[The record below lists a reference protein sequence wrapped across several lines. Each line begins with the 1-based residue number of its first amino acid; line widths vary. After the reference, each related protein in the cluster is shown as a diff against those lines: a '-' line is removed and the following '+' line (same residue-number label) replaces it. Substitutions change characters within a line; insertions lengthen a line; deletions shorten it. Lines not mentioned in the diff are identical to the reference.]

1 MLSKGK
7 SNAIF
12 CDMKASAKK
21 YRRNITVIGAVLV
34 ALFTFFNLFS
44 LPGKASVRVEKKTLT
59 QDITVQGV
67 VQATHKID
75 LVFETEGIVK
85 TIAVK
90 SGDSVTFGSVLA
102 MLDTRQLD
110 IQRQHLEALIK
121 LNKTKYAQFLS
132 GVPKEEITLAQAKVE
147 SARAAVDASR
157 RAVQDSQ
164 LKADRETGALYDK
177 TAEYANTVLLNADN
191 AIKALMSI
199 YDDKNQFRDFF
210 VVPDSREK
218 TDAQWQMIFARSAFE
233 NIKIKTGGLKTD
245 ASRDAVNQAIADF
258 KTNLEVIRSLLSKTS
273 GILDETV
280 VLLGSADIGTYRT
293 TIAVQRSVLNETQ
306 STLLGM
312 EQDIAAQKATGQSA
326 VAAAKN
332 AAGQASAMLKL
343 AEDELALK
351 TSASGTGARSLLQAQ
366 IKEEESS
373 LAVIKQK
380 IENTILVA
388 PADGVVQ
395 DIRIAQGGFIKAH
408 VPVAV
413 FTPLA
418 DLEIE
423 TELDPN
429 QVALVKAGDRAIV
442 SSGTLRADG
451 MVSNVQGLRA
461 IVYFQKNGGI
471 WHLQNDAEVHISS
484 IIKKD
489 ALMVPQEFII
499 EENGSKKLIITE
511 KNGKKERIVLT
522 GVVFGNEIEIIEGVS
537 EGELLV
543 R

>member
-1 MLSKGK
+1 MLSKEK
-7 SNAIF
+7 SNVIF
-12 CDMKASAKK
+12 WNMKASAKK
-21 YRRNITVIGAVLV
+21 YRKNIMIIGVVLV
-34 ALFTFFNLFS
+34 ALAAFFSLFS
-44 LPGKASVRVEKKTLT
+44 LPGKASVRVEKKTLI

-90 SGDSVTFGSVLA
+90 SGDSVTFGSALA

-121 LNKTKYAQFLS
+121 LNKTKYAQLLS

-147 SARAAVDASR
+147 SARAAADASR
-157 RAVQDSQ
+157 RAVQDSH
-164 LKADRETGALYDK
+164 LKADREIGALYDK

-191 AIKALMSI
+191 AMKALMSI

-233 NIKIKTGGLKTD
+233 NIKTKAGGLKTD
-245 ASRDAVNQAIADF
+245 ASHDAVNQTISDF

-273 GILDETV
+273 GILDGTV

-312 EQDIAAQKATGQSA
+312 EQDIAAQKAAGQSA

-380 IENTILVA
+380 IENTTLVA

-395 DIRIAQGGFIKAH
+395 DIRIAHGGFIKAH

-451 MVSNVQGLRA
+451 MVSNVQGSRA

-499 EENGSKKLIITE
+499 EENGSKKLIIIE
-511 KNGKKERIVLT
+511 KNEEKERVVLT

>member
-1 MLSKGK
+1 
-7 SNAIF
+7 
-12 CDMKASAKK
+12 MKALVKK
-21 YRRNITVIGAVLV
+21 YRKNAAIIGT
-34 ALFTFFNLFS
+34 ALAALIVFFSLFS

-59 QDITVQGV
+59 QDITVQGA

-90 SGDSVTFGSVLA
+90 PGDSVTFGSVLA

-110 IQRQHLEALIK
+110 VQRQHLEDLIR
-121 LNKTKYAQFLS
+121 LDKTRYTQLLS
-132 GVPKEEITLAQAKVE
+132 GVPKQEITLAQAKVE
-147 SARAAVDASR
+147 SARAVADASR

-164 LKADRETGALYDK
+164 LKADRETGALYDNA
-177 TAEYANTVLLNADN
+177 AEYANTVLLNADN
-191 AIKALMSI
+191 AMKALMSI

-210 VVPDSREK
+210 AVPDSREK

-233 NIKIKTGGLKTD
+233 NIKAEVSGLKTD
-245 ASRDAVNQAIADF
+245 SSRDAVSHAISDF
-258 KTNLEVIRSLLSKTS
+258 KTNLEVIRSLLGKTS
-273 GILDETV
+273 GVLDRTV

-306 STLLGM
+306 SALLAM
-312 EQDIAAQKATGQSA
+312 EQGIVAQKAAGQSA
-326 VAAAKN
+326 VSAAKN
-332 AAGQASAMLKL
+332 AADQASAALKL

-351 TSASGTGARSLLQAQ
+351 ASASGIGARSLLQAQ

-373 LAVIKQK
+373 LAVVKQK
-380 IENTILVA
+380 IENAALTA
-388 PADGVVQ
+388 PADGIVQ
-395 DIRIAQGGFIKAH
+395 DVRVTQGGFIKAH
-408 VPVAV
+408 IPVAA

-429 QVALVKAGDRAIV
+429 QAALVKAGDRAVV

-451 MVSNVQGLRA
+451 MVSGVQGSRA
-461 IVYFQKNGGI
+461 MVYFQKNGGA
-471 WHLQNDAEVHISS
+471 WHLQSDAEVHISS

-489 ALMVPQEFII
+489 ALMVPQEFVT
-499 EENGSKKLIITE
+499 EENGSKKLFIVE
-511 KNGKKERIVLT
+511 KNVKKERVVLT
-522 GVVFGNEIEIIEGVS
+522 GVVFGNEIEITEGVS

-543 R
+543 K